1 MKRKI
6 IAQFSSVLKRWT
18 VYYEKDGIQQIE
30 SFNSVDENEARDKYI
45 NLTNTNK
52 ILYHDGKVIN
62 ETGTVEEIQ
71 ILTAEAV
78 KEDQ

>member
-6 IAQFSSVLKRWT
+6 IEQFSSVLNRWT
-18 VYYEKDGIQQIE
+18 VYYENDGIKKIIE
-30 SFNSVDENEARDKYI
+30 VDENLARDKYI
-45 NLTNTNK
+45 NLTDTNK

-71 ILTAEAV
+71 KLTAEAV
-78 KEDQ
+78 KEYK

>member
-1 MKRKI
+1 M
-6 IAQFSSVLKRWT
+6 
-18 VYYEKDGIQQIE
+18 
-30 SFNSVDENEARDKYI
+30 DENEARDKYI
-45 NLTNTNK
+45 NLTDTNK